1 MLSEKKHSIENLDNE
16 KISVLLNLLDYQTG
30 ELQHKDEQGQKWFE
44 WTTSLLL
51 AAFGAIVALSN
62 RSTPIPQP
70 IVVKSLATVLVSLPT
85 FLFISRILSRPR
97 GAATNAKTIVRIQ
110 KLLFVF
116 DEKCYGEHSPY
127 PKEWSNDYL
136 EKLVHKHRTSTTQ
149 ILVLLL
155 LVSCVITAIWI
166 IL

>member
-1 MLSEKKHSIENLDNE
+1 MPSKKTQPMEDLNSE
-16 KISVLLNLLDYQTG
+16 KISVLLKLLDNQIS

-62 RSTPIPQP
+62 RSMPIPQP

-85 FLFISRILSRPR
+85 LLFISRILSRSR

-116 DEKCYGEHSPY
+116 DEKYYGTHSPY
-127 PKEWSNDYL
+127 PEAWSSDYL
-136 EKLVHKHRTSTTQ
+136 ET
-149 ILVLLL
+149 LVLKRRTPFTYVWVLML
-155 LVSCVITAIWI
+155 MASCVITAIWV